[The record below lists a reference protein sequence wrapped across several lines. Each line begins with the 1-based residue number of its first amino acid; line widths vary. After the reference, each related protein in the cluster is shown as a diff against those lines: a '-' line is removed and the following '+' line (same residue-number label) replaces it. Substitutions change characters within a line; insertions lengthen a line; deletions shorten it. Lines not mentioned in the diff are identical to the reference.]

1 MGASQIECPIHKD
14 WQKQGDASV
23 LYANLGYTTL
33 IDILMERVSFA
44 SDFVKF
50 TTLHWAAEKNDP
62 SFQTKVIII
71 NAVLKANGFFNLG
84 LAGLDNVIIM
94 WSEHMQSL
102 LCVVEFW

>member
-1 MGASQIECPIHKD
+1 MGAPQIVCPISKD
-14 WQKQGDASV
+14 WQRQGDASI
-23 LYANLGYTTL
+23 LYVNLGYTTL

-50 TTLHWAAEKNDP
+50 TTLHWAAEMNDP

-71 NAVLKANGFFNLG
+71 NAVLKTNGFLNLG

-94 WSEHMQSL
+94 CSEHMQSL
-102 LCVVEFW
+102 PYVVEFW